1 MISQIRLFVNSN
13 AHKTSQGTEV
23 LSSVPYLYDEI
34 VKMFRKG
41 KLFLKTRIIFFPF
54 FFEQGAAKK
63 NQKTAKKILLVA
75 TSNLGLC
82 PKPPRPF

>member
-1 MISQIRLFVNSN
+1 MFVNSN
-13 AHKTSQGTEV
+13 AYKTSQGTEV
-23 LSSVPYLYDEI
+23 LSPVPYLYDEI

-54 FFEQGAAKK
+54 FFEQEAAKK
-63 NQKTAKKILLVA
+63 NQKNGIKDFARCDEH
-75 TSNLGLC
+75 LGLC